1 MSNERNT
8 GGDFEGHE
16 YDELAAADDEGTDPD
31 VFADPPTLPG
41 GPRGIVANLAVDLVT
56 TAERLTAVA
65 EDWRSLAERL
75 VEATR
80 GDPPISPGNLAS
92 ALYLM
97 ANALQETNS
106 HVAEL
111 VSSMRGLAA
120 LLLDQ
125 AAKESP

>member
-1 MSNERNT
+1 MADEEFP
-8 GGDFEGHE
+8 GAE
-16 YDELAAADDEGTDPD
+16 YDELVADEDTDPD
-31 VFADPPTLPG
+31 VFAESPTVPG
-41 GPRGIVANLAVDLVT
+41 GPRGRVANLAVDLVT
-56 TAERLTAVA
+56 TAERLNAVA

-97 ANALQETNS
+97 ANALQESNG
-106 HVAEL
+106 HVADL
-111 VSSMRGLAA
+111 VTAMRGIAA

-125 AAKESP
+125 HAKENIP